1 MNKTLEKITKLTMA
15 LGAVSILAGC
25 AATCDGEHPHDMH
38 RRHYAERGA
47 QQPEMVMYEAEA
59 VEVVAM
65 EPMAAPMMVATM
77 HTRNGN
83 GGTTEMGH
91 IKFAPSDNGAKMMV
105 DVTDLRPG
113 KDYTMHIYPCGNCSD
128 YSCCASKSMNVR
140 LPMLSVNEPG
150 RLTKTYTVRGVNCQ
164 KLNNAKIVLTRDG
177 GYKASWGRIQPTGQ
191 WQRV

>member
-1 MNKTLEKITKLTMA
+1 MNIEKITKLTMA

-25 AATCDGEHPHDMH
+25 TATCDGEHPHNMH
-38 RRHYAERGA
+38 RRHYSERSG

-65 EPMAAPMMVATM
+65 EPMAGPMMVATM

-83 GGTTEMGH
+83 GGTSEMGH

-113 KDYTMHIYPCGNCSD
+113 KDYTMHIYSCGNCSD
-128 YSCCASKSMNVR
+128 YSCCSSQGMNVK

-177 GYKASWGRIQPTGQ
+177 GYKAAWGRIQPAGQ
-191 WQRV
+191 W